1 VEIDEEREFVRRARA
16 GDRAAFAALVDRYW
30 NPLRAWLAGL
40 AGGDD
45 HAAEDVAQEAFFK
58 AWIGLPRLAA
68 DETFRVWLFRI
79 ARNEF
84 VTRARTQRLPRSAG
98 RTPHLVEDTRPGPDT
113 VAEEQEIGAALREAI
128 ARLSVPYREA
138 YLLWTGG
145 RLPYSEIARIIDAT
159 EDVARWRVCE
169 ARRQLVRALERF
181 LNPPKQ

>member
-1 VEIDEEREFVRRARA
+1 MRRARA
-16 GDRAAFAALVDRYW
+16 GDRAAFAVLVDRYW

-40 AGGDD
+40 TNGDD

-58 AWIGLPRLAA
+58 AWTGLPRLAA

-84 VTRARTQRLPRSAG
+84 VTRSRSKRLHRAAG
-98 RTPHLVEDTRPGPDT
+98 QLPDQVEDVRPGPVE
-113 VAEEQEIGAALREAI
+113 VAEEQEIGTALREAI
-128 ARLSVPYREA
+128 ARLSHPYREA

-145 RLPYSEIARIIDAT
+145 RLPYSEIARVIDAT

-169 ARRQLVRALERF
+169 ARRQLVRALEKF
-181 LNPPKQ
+181 LNQPRQ